1 MTTGKTGKRV
11 TRRQFAQALG
21 AGLLMA
27 PFLKLEGT
35 ARAQQAKRAR
45 RVLLF
50 CTMGT
55 NPALW
60 TPRQAP
66 TDIFNVATDPLSA
79 IAGDIVLVDGLQSS
93 DPSENHGSP
102 EALTGKGF
110 GDNNQTSVDQ
120 ALGNSVGASDTIK
133 ALLLGANTNAS
144 GGKTLFYLN
153 GRNLPT
159 INSPIDAFNTIFSG
173 VGGGTKPSTQLARKR
188 SIIDLVRGELTSLSA
203 TLGAT
208 QKAKLGLHLDS
219 IRQLENRLTM
229 TTSGTCMAPATP
241 TLDGT
246 NLLLSDVV
254 HLDLIVSAFACGLT
268 RVAALQFGSD
278 QAVPVNLPNL
288 QGEEHGQFIHG
299 GAGSNYAQLIQLEQW
314 YAKTFVDLVN
324 KLKMTPE
331 ADGSGMLY
339 DNTLIVWT
347 RDMGDSVNHNQKS
360 MPYVVSGGAGGYLKR
375 APAGRYVHYN
385 SSTVADRHE
394 RLLLNILDAMGAPVS
409 GFGLLTGAD
418 QTPLPDLIA

>member
-1 MTTGKTGKRV
+1 MKSKV
-11 TRRQFAQALG
+11 SRRQFAKALG

-27 PFLKLEGT
+27 PFLNLGGRP
-35 ARAQQAKRAR
+35 ARAQQAKQAK

-60 TPRQAP
+60 IPSDP
-66 TDIFNVATDPLSA
+66 TTSIFNQATQPLSA
-79 IAGDIVLVDGLQSS
+79 IAGDVVLVDGLMSS
-93 DPSENHGSP
+93 DPGENHGSP

-110 GDNNQTSVDQ
+110 SDPSPTSVDQ
-120 ALGNSVGASDTIK
+120 FLATTIGMNDTIP
-133 ALLLGANTNAS
+133 ALLLGANTNAN
-144 GGKTLFYLN
+144 GGKTMFYAS

-159 INSPIDAFNTIFSG
+159 INAPLDAFNAIFSG
-173 VGGGTKPSTQLARKR
+173 VTSGGGTPPSTVLARKM
-188 SIIDLVRGELTSLSA
+188 SILDLVKGEIGTLSQ

-208 QKAKLGLHLDS
+208 EKAKLNLHLDS
-219 IRQLENRLTM
+219 IRQLENRL
-229 TTSGTCMAPATP
+229 SGSGGSGNCTAPAAP
-241 TLDGT
+241 TVDAT
-246 NLLLSDVV
+246 NLLQADLV

-268 RVAALQFGSD
+268 RVAAIEFGSD

-299 GAGSNYAQLIQLEQW
+299 GAGSNYQQLIQLEQW
-314 YAKTFVDLVN
+314 YATTFVNLIN
-324 KLKMTPE
+324 KLKTTPE

-339 DNTLIVWT
+339 DNTLVVWA

-360 MPYVVSGGAGGYLKR
+360 MLFVVSGGAGGYLNR

-385 SSTVADRHE
+385 SATVSDRHE
-394 RLLLNILDAMGAPVS
+394 RLLLNILQAMGAPFT
-409 GFGLLTGAD
+409 GFGLLTGGD
-418 QTPLPDLIA
+418 QTPLPELVA